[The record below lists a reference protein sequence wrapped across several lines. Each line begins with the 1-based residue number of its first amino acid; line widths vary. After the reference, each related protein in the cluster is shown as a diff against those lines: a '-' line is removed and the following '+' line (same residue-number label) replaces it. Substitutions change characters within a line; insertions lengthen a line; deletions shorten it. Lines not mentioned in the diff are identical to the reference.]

1 MGSVASVVAL
11 PGDEVSGVGG
21 LPDDID
27 LLRAQ
32 QYDLLAA
39 LLGRAPDASLLAALA
54 ALKDGDGVL
63 GRQVAALRRA
73 AAETGSD
80 AVERE

>member
-1 MGSVASVVAL
+1 MGSVASVMAL

-39 LLGRAPDASLLAALA
+39 LLGRAPD
-54 ALKDGDGVL
+54 
-63 GRQVAALRRA
+63 
-73 AAETGSD
+73 
-80 AVERE
+80 

>member
-1 MGSVASVVAL
+1 
-11 PGDEVSGVGG
+11 DEVSGVGG

-39 LLGRAPDASLLAALA
+39 LLGRAPDPSLLAALV
-54 ALKDGDGVL
+54 ALKDGEGVL

-73 AAETGSD
+73 AAETGAE
-80 AVERE
+80 AVEREYFALFIGV